1 MEIFKVKDL
10 NFTYATAKEPALKD
24 ISFEVNAGEFV
35 TVCGATGSGK
45 STLLRLLK
53 RELAPVGDVSGRI
66 LFEGR
71 DLQGL
76 TARESAGKIG
86 FVMQNP
92 EQQIVTDKVWHEL
105 AFGLENLGV
114 ESEVI
119 RRRVAEMA
127 SYFGIESWFEKSVT
141 ELSGGQKQL
150 LNLASVMV
158 MQPEVLLLDEPTAQL
173 DPIAAADFISTVSK
187 LNRDTGL
194 SVVITEHRLENV
206 IPVSDRLLALDRGEV
221 IAFGETRETVEKI
234 SENERVLYGMPAA
247 VRLFAGLKAS
257 GNFKVSENFNA
268 TEKLKVNGKLK
279 ETWNLKKTGN
289 PKETGNCPLDV
300 CEGRR
305 FIEENF
311 KNEVKSLPKTERIR
325 DREKALEFKEVCFRY
340 EKDLPDAVRSMSFE
354 VRRREIFCLLGG
366 NGSGKS
372 TTLSLAAGICK
383 AWAGEIRIFG
393 KKLKEYK
400 AGTLYNECVAMLP
413 QDVQTLFIA
422 DTVKEELKEVG
433 FEPEMLPFDF
443 KPLTDRHPYD
453 LSGGEQQMLGLA
465 KAIAAR
471 PKLLLLDEP
480 TKGLDACAKK
490 EFASVLRSL
499 RDSGLTI
506 LLVTHD
512 VEFAAAVADR
522 CALVFRGEV
531 TSEGEN
537 HEFFAGNNFYTTAIN
552 RMTRGFYDG
561 ILRVR
566 EAEEIIRLNGCD
578 KE

>member
-1 MEIFKVKDL
+1 M
-10 NFTYATAKEPALKD
+10 KD

-53 RELAPVGDVSGRI
+53 RELAPVGDESGRI

-257 GNFKVSENFNA
+257 GNLKVSENFNA
-268 TEKLKVNGKLK
+268 TEKLRVNGKLK

-354 VRRREIFCLLGG
+354 VRKGEIFCMLGG
-366 NGSGKS
+366 NGSGKT

-422 DTVKEELKEVG
+422 DTVKEELKEVR

-531 TSEGEN
+531 TSEGES

>member
-1 MEIFKVKDL
+1 MEIFKVEDL
-10 NFTYATAKEPALKD
+10 NFTYAVAKEPALKGV
-24 ISFEVNAGEFV
+24 SFSVNAGDLV

-53 RELAPVGDVSGRI
+53 RELAPVGEVSGRI
-66 LFEGR
+66 LFEGK
-71 DLQGL
+71 DPEKL
-76 TARESAGKIG
+76 TTRESASKIG

-114 ESEVI
+114 DPSAI
-119 RRRVAEMA
+119 RRRVSEMA
-127 SYFGIESWFEKSVT
+127 SYFGIESWFEKKVT

-194 SVVITEHRLENV
+194 TVVITEHRLENV
-206 IPVSDRLLALDRGEV
+206 IPVSNALLALDKGEV
-221 IAFGETRETVEKI
+221 LAFGETRDTVEKI

-257 GNFKVSENFNA
+257 
-268 TEKLKVNGKLK
+268 
-279 ETWNLKKTGN
+279 
-289 PKETGNCPLDV
+289 PKEKGNCPLDV

-305 FIEENF
+305 FIEKNF
-311 KNEVKSLPKTERIR
+311 GNEIRTLPVTKRKR
-325 DREKALEFKEVCFRY
+325 DEEKALEFRKVSFRY
-340 EKDLPDAVRSMSFE
+340 EKDLPDAVRDMSFE
-354 VRRREIFCLLGG
+354 VRKGEIFCMLGG

-372 TTLSLAAGICK
+372 TTLSLTAGVRK
-383 AWAGEIRIFG
+383 AYAGVIRIFG
-393 KKLKEYK
+393 KKIGDYK
-400 AGTLYNECVAMLP
+400 AGSLYRECVAMLP

-433 FEPEMLPFDF
+433 FEPEMLPFDLT
-443 KPLTDRHPYD
+443 PLEERHPYD

-480 TKGLDACAKK
+480 TKGLDAYAKK
-490 EFASVLRSL
+490 EFATVLRKL
-499 RDSGLTI
+499 KNNGLTI
-506 LLVTHD
+506 LMVTHD

-531 TSEGEN
+531 TSEGESR
-537 HEFFAGNNFYTTAIN
+537 EFFSENNFYTTAVN

-566 EAEEIIRLNGCD
+566 EAEEIIRLNGCN

>member
-1 MEIFKVKDL
+1 M
-10 NFTYATAKEPALKD
+10 KD

-71 DLQGL
+71 DLQEL

-247 VRLFAGLKAS
+247 VRLFAGLKAT

-531 TSEGEN
+531 TSEGES

>member
-1 MEIFKVKDL
+1 MEIFKVEDL
-10 NFTYATAKEPALKD
+10 NFTYAMGKEPALEGV
-24 ISFEVNAGEFV
+24 SFTVNAGDLV

-53 RELAPVGDVSGRI
+53 RELAPVGDMSGKL

-71 DLQGL
+71 DPKEM
-76 TARESAGKIG
+76 TTRESAGKIG

-114 ESEVI
+114 DPAAI

-127 SYFGIESWFEKSVT
+127 SYFGIESLFEKSVT

-150 LNLASVMV
+150 LNLAAVMV

-194 SVVITEHRLENV
+194 TVVITEHRLENV
-206 IPVSDRLLALDRGEV
+206 IPVSDKLLVLDGGRV
-221 IAFGETRETVEKI
+221 IAFGETRETVAKLK
-234 SENERVLYGMPAA
+234 ENKRILYGMPAA
-247 VRLFAGLKAS
+247 VRLFAGLNIK
-257 GNFKVSENFNA
+257 GD
-268 TEKLKVNGKLK
+268 
-279 ETWNLKKTGN
+279 
-289 PKETGNCPLDV
+289 CPLDV
-300 CEGRR
+300 CEGRK

-311 KNEVKSLPKTERIR
+311 SNEIKTLPKTERIR
-325 DREKALEFKEVCFRY
+325 DREKALEFREVCFRY
-340 EKDLPDAVRSMSFE
+340 ERDLPDAVRNMSFD
-354 VRRREIFCLLGG
+354 VRKKEIFCLLGG

-372 TTLSLAAGICK
+372 TTLALTAGIRK
-383 AWAGEIRIFG
+383 AYAGEIRIFG
-393 KKLKEYK
+393 KKLKDYK
-400 AGTLYNECVAMLP
+400 AGALYRECVAMLP

-422 DTVKEELKEVG
+422 DTVKEELKEVD
-433 FEPEMLPFDF
+433 FEPDMLPFDLT
-443 KPLTDRHPYD
+443 PLMERHPYD

-465 KAIAAR
+465 KAIAAK

-480 TKGLDACAKK
+480 TKGLDAFAKK
-490 EFASVLRSL
+490 EFATVLRNL

-522 CALVFRGEV
+522 CAFVFRGEV
-531 TSEGEN
+531 TSEGES
-537 HEFFAGNNFYTTAIN
+537 HEFFAGNNFYTTAVN
-552 RMTRGFYDG
+552 RMTRGFYNG

-578 KE
+578 KK